1 MSLSWGL
8 WVVPKEFRVW
18 VNYTHNNRKPFLWVF
33 HNRSFVK
40 FNFMYP
46 AKLYKTTKKRL
57 FNVITTSL
65 ILMLISDINKT
76 TCFNQSWSS
85 SRSCIIIKSGNI
97 TIALTFGLNRLK
109 SQSYYLCSICY
120 LLGHYYKQRFLIK
133 CDILATILTF
143 LSVSMGFKNDIIV
156 FLVGFL

>member
-1 MSLSWGL
+1 
-8 WVVPKEFRVW
+8 
-18 VNYTHNNRKPFLWVF
+18 
-33 HNRSFVK
+33 
-40 FNFMYP
+40 MYP
-46 AKLYKTTKKRL
+46 AKLYKITKKRL
-57 FNVITTSL
+57 FTINTTSL
-65 ILMLISDINKT
+65 ILMLISDINQA

-97 TIALTFGLNRLK
+97 TIALKCGLNRLK
-109 SQSYYLCSICY
+109 SQSYCLCSTFC

-133 CDILATILTF
+133 CDILAIILTF